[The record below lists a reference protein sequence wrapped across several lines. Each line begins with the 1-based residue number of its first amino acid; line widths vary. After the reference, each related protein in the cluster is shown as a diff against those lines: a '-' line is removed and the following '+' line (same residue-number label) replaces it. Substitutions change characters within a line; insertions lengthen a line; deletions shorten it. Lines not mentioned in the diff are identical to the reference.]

1 MLRDLP
7 LPDGSSFTWVDLV
20 DPNTAEMAEVAT
32 RYGLHPAAVRDFLN
46 QPHLPKFERLPGQQL
61 LILRAYDEVAKRGDT
76 IQAMTRRLV
85 VLMTEGAIITVHRR
99 EQPFFTEA
107 ARQAAVGP
115 ALRPEQLALALCAG
129 AVKSFDEPLKESE
142 EKLDQLE
149 SALFSRKIPHM
160 SIKQIYGLKRRCAV
174 IKRTLGRT
182 MAALSPLKEQARD
195 DQGLLA
201 DVVEEADRLHTWADE
216 LLESATHLMNLE
228 INLASQRTNEVMRVL
243 TVFSAFFLP
252 LTFIAGVYGMN
263 FKRMPEL
270 EHRLG
275 YPLVV
280 LAMAV
285 TSLAIWVW
293 FRRKGWLK

>member
-1 MLRDLP
+1 MLRNLP
-7 LPDGSSFTWVDLV
+7 LPEGSTFTWVDLV
-20 DPNTAEMAEVAT
+20 DPTIAEMAEVAG
-32 RYGLHPAAVRDFLN
+32 RYGLHPAAVRDLLN

-85 VLMTEGAIITVHRR
+85 VLMMEGAIITVHRR

-107 ARQAAVGP
+107 AQQAAGG
-115 ALRPEQLALALCAG
+115 AAIRPEQLVLSLCAR

-142 EKLDQLE
+142 DKLDRIE
-149 SALFSRKIPHM
+149 ATLFNRKVPHLG
-160 SIKQIYGLKRRCAV
+160 IKQIYGLKRRCAV
-174 IKRTLGRT
+174 IRRTLGRIT
-182 MAALSPLKEQARD
+182 TALGPLKEQARD

-216 LLESATHLMNLE
+216 LLENATHLMNLE

-243 TVFSAFFLP
+243 TIFSAFFLP

-275 YPLVV
+275 YPLVIGAMV
-280 LAMAV
+280 LTA
-285 TSLAIWVW
+285 LAIWAW
-293 FRRKGWLK
+293 FRRKGWLR

>member
-1 MLRDLP
+1 MLRTLP
-7 LPDGSSFTWVDLV
+7 LPEGSSFVWVDLV
-20 DPNTAEMAEVAT
+20 DPTAAEMEDVGS
-32 RYGLHPAAVRDFLN
+32 RYGLLPAVLRDFLN

-85 VLMTEGAIITVHRR
+85 VLLMEGALITVHRR
-99 EQPFFTEA
+99 EQPFFVAVA
-107 ARQAAVGP
+107 AQVAKGP
-115 ALRPEQLALALCAG
+115 AIRPEQLALALCAG

-142 EKLDQLE
+142 EKLDHIE
-149 SALFSRKIPHM
+149 AALFSRKVPHLGV
-160 SIKQIYGLKRRCAV
+160 KQVYGLKRRCAV
-174 IKRTLGRT
+174 IMRTLGRT
-182 MAALSPLKEQARD
+182 MAALGPMKEQARD

-201 DVVEEADRLHTWADE
+201 DVVEEADRLHAWADE
-216 LLESATHLMNLE
+216 LLENATHLMHLE

-243 TVFSAFFLP
+243 TIFSAFFLP

-263 FKRMPEL
+263 FRRMPEL
-270 EHRLG
+270 EHRFG

-280 LAMAV
+280 AAMAL
-285 TSLAIWVW
+285 TALAIWAW

>member
-1 MLRDLP
+1 MLRTLP
-7 LPDGSSFTWVDLV
+7 LPEGSTFTWVDLV
-20 DPNTAEMAEVAT
+20 DPNAAEMAEVAS
-32 RYGLHPAAVRDFLN
+32 RYGLHPAVLRDFLN

-61 LILRAYDEVAKRGDT
+61 LIIRAYDEVAKRGDT

-85 VLMTEGAIITVHRR
+85 VLMMEGALITVHRR
-99 EQPFFTEA
+99 EQPFFA
-107 ARQAAVGP
+107 QAALQVATGS
-115 ALRPEQLALALCAG
+115 ALRPEQLVLALCAG

-142 EKLDQLE
+142 DKLDQIE
-149 SALFSRKIPHM
+149 AALFSRKIPHLG
-160 SIKQIYGLKRRCAV
+160 IKQIYGLKRRCAV

-182 MAALSPLKEQARD
+182 MAALNPLKEQARD
-195 DQGLLA
+195 DLGLLA

-252 LTFIAGVYGMN
+252 LTFLAGVYGMN

-270 EHRLG
+270 EHPLG
-275 YPLVV
+275 YPLVWV
-280 LAMAV
+280 VMILTA
-285 TSLAIWVW
+285 LGIWTW

>member
-1 MLRDLP
+1 MLRILP
-7 LPDGSSFTWVDLV
+7 LPEASTFAWVDLV
-20 DPNTAEMAEVAT
+20 DPTAAEMEEVGA
-32 RYGLHPAAVRDFLN
+32 RYGLHPAVLRDFLN

-85 VLMTEGAIITVHRR
+85 VLMMEGALITVHRR
-99 EQPFFTEA
+99 EQPFFVAVA
-107 ARQAAVGP
+107 ARVAAGP
-115 ALRPEQLALALCAG
+115 AIRPEQLALALCAG

-142 EKLDQLE
+142 DKLDHIE
-149 SALFSRKIPHM
+149 AALFSRKVPHLG
-160 SIKQIYGLKRRCAV
+160 IKQVYGLKRRCAV
-174 IKRTLGRT
+174 IKRTLARIT
-182 MAALSPLKEQARD
+182 AALGPMKDQARD

-243 TVFSAFFLP
+243 TIFSAFFLP

-270 EHRLG
+270 EHRFG

-280 LAMAV
+280 AV
-285 TSLAIWVW
+285 MVLTAAGIWVW
-293 FRRKGWLK
+293 FRRKGWLR